1 MRDTYRGMPHTD
13 ENIIDVEL
21 IDSIVFHMKRGKAAG
36 LDDLTVEHLQF
47 SHPAV
52 FAILAKLF
60 NLLMQCGCVPNDFS
74 RSYTIPILKD
84 NKNSISKSLSMDDF
98 RGITI
103 SPVISKVF
111 ESCILD
117 RYKQYFVTSNNQF
130 GFKKGLSCSHAIYSV
145 KCVVDHYSQLGST
158 VNLCLLDLKK
168 AFDKMNHY
176 GLYIKLM
183 NRLVP
188 NALLCVLEYWFDSC
202 MTCVRW
208 GNDVSN
214 FIALECGVR
223 QGGVLSPYLFA
234 IFIDDIIKEVKK
246 SELGCKLKHENVG
259 IFIYADDII
268 LLAPTVQSLQGML
281 QVCERELAWLDMS
294 LNTKKSLCMRFG
306 PRYNAKCHDIC
317 TANGDCLSWVNSC
330 RYLGVYLCASS
341 YFKCSF
347 SYAKKSFY
355 RSFNSIFGKIG
366 RIASEE
372 VILHLVNMKCVPA
385 LLYGLDACPI
395 NISDKRSFD
404 FVFTRVL
411 MKLFKTSS
419 IIIIDECYEMFNLK
433 HMSQLISERKCRFLG
448 NFHKGNELC
457 NLIVSY
463 TSDV

>member
-1 MRDTYRGMPHTD
+1 
-13 ENIIDVEL
+13 
-21 IDSIVFHMKRGKAAG
+21 
-36 LDDLTVEHLQF
+36 
-47 SHPAV
+47 
-52 FAILAKLF
+52 
-60 NLLMQCGCVPNDFS
+60 
-74 RSYTIPILKD
+74 
-84 NKNSISKSLSMDDF
+84 
-98 RGITI
+98 
-103 SPVISKVF
+103 
-111 ESCILD
+111 
-117 RYKQYFVTSNNQF
+117 
-130 GFKKGLSCSHAIYSV
+130 
-145 KCVVDHYSQLGST
+145 
-158 VNLCLLDLKK
+158 
-168 AFDKMNHY
+168 
-176 GLYIKLM
+176 
-183 NRLVP
+183 
-188 NALLCVLEYWFDSC
+188 
-202 MTCVRW
+202 
-208 GNDVSN
+208 
-214 FIALECGVR
+214 
-223 QGGVLSPYLFA
+223 
-234 IFIDDIIKEVKK
+234 
-246 SELGCKLKHENVG
+246 
-259 IFIYADDII
+259 
-268 LLAPTVQSLQGML
+268 
-281 QVCERELAWLDMS
+281 
-294 LNTKKSLCMRFG
+294 MRFG

-347 SYAKKSFY
+347 SYANKSFY

-463 TSDV
+463 TSDVQLSHNLINTSSFVHSCHVCMPACIRIVFILCFCSLSLLQAAHVANKVVYIYI